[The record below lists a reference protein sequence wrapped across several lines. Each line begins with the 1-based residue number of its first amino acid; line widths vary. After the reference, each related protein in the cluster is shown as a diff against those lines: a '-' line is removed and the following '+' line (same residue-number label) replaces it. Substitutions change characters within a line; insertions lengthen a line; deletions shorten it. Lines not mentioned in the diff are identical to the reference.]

1 MKKLIR
7 NTLLCVLLLLVL
19 FVAGLAWTLR
29 ATPPLS
35 TYDLAAPASVPITDA
50 TSSILVFGATRN
62 TGLMVARLLKA
73 RGDGVTA
80 FVRPTSDVAA
90 LIDSDIDRVVG
101 DAMDLESV
109 RAAFA
114 GRDIAAVVTTIGCIS
129 CEPPSDYQGNANVI
143 RAAREAG
150 VRRLVLV
157 TTIGAGD
164 SADAMPALSARFLSR
179 TLPLKTRAEEDLRA
193 SGLDYTIVR
202 PGGLR
207 SGQRTGNGVL
217 SEDRAAFGFIFRADL
232 AELLVS
238 VLDDPGTI
246 GKTFAAVD
254 ANRRFPWDND

>member
-7 NTLLCVLLLLVL
+7 NTLLGILLLCVLLV
-19 FVAGLAWTLR
+19 VGIAWTLR
-29 ATPPLS
+29 ATPPSS
-35 TYDLAAPASVPITDA
+35 TYDLAAMASAPITDDS
-50 TSSILVFGATRN
+50 SSILIFGATRN

-73 RGDGVTA
+73 RGDRVTA
-80 FVRPTSDVAA
+80 FVRPTSDVSELMA
-90 LIDSDIDRVVG
+90 SDIDRVVG
-101 DAMDLESV
+101 DAMDFESV
-109 RAAFA
+109 RAAFE
-114 GRDIAAVVTTIGCIS
+114 GRNIAAVVTTIGCIS

-143 RAAREAG
+143 KAAREAG

-164 SADAMPALSARFLSR
+164 SADAMPALSAQVLSR
-179 TLPLKTRAEEDLRA
+179 TLPLKTHAEEDLRA

-207 SGQRTGNGVL
+207 SGRRTGNGL
-217 SEDRAAFGFIFRADL
+217 LTEDRAAFGFIFREDL
-232 AELLVS
+232 SELLVA

-254 ANRRFPWDND
+254 ANRRFPWDNE